1 MLFAHVRFRNTIV
14 FPLSQM
20 TRHYSSVNILVE
32 TFQLSWKKLI
42 IPFFMLFVS
51 CMLFAVF
58 FHMAEKGHVCEVDGS
73 GTACVSNDD
82 EGKPARDLVSSI
94 VGIDLADDAI
104 ASIGGES
111 EAKHAVV
118 QVMAESGSLTAIPSS
133 FEGLWMA
140 LVTVTTVGYGRW
152 GYPVTPVGKII
163 ASFVMIFGSCYMSMP
178 LFIVGGSFYQ
188 CYKNHVQRERA
199 RARELHFR
207 EEEARKKKEEEE
219 KNKYKVKLSDE
230 QGAVVTAYK
239 ELAVNFD
246 KISRVQKENYLSMRA
261 GNKIPLND
269 EKGFAA
275 THLGGMD
282 IRAVKEAHFRL
293 AMPLRFIVEKMRDIH
308 KPTEHKDFGEAAGP
322 LFG

>member
-1 MLFAHVRFRNTIV
+1 MLFAHVRFRNTLV

-163 ASFVMIFGSCYMSMP
+163 ELRDDLRLVLHVDAAVHRGRLVLPVLQKSRAARTGAGAGAALS
-178 LFIVGGSFYQ
+178 GGGGPQ
-188 CYKNHVQRERA
+188 EEGRGGEEQVQGEALGRAGRRRDGVQGAGGQLRQDLA
-199 RARELHFR
+199 RAEGELPLDAGGEQDSAERREGLRGDTPRRDGHPGRDGGALPPSDAAALHRR
-207 EEEARKKKEEEE
+207 E
-219 KNKYKVKLSDE
+219 DE
-230 QGAVVTAYK
+230 GHPQADGA
-239 ELAVNFD
+239 
-246 KISRVQKENYLSMRA
+246 
-261 GNKIPLND
+261 
-269 EKGFAA
+269 
-275 THLGGMD
+275 
-282 IRAVKEAHFRL
+282 
-293 AMPLRFIVEKMRDIH
+293 
-308 KPTEHKDFGEAAGP
+308 
-322 LFG
+322 